1 MLYTV
6 AKLTPP
12 FAIAAVIFFAAPAVA
27 APAGAATEVVA
38 RLYKDFGWQAFATNE
53 VFGEG
58 LEHQG
63 KEALMRYFS
72 PELAELLV
80 KDRACQ
86 RREQGICRLD
96 FDILF
101 DSQDPVVTDLD
112 VKPGS
117 AGKVRVSFKN
127 PVNGQTT
134 NIEFVVARSAGKLK
148 IVDVLYG
155 AEADRSLKRLLQGR

>member
-1 MLYTV
+1 
-6 AKLTPP
+6 
-12 FAIAAVIFFAAPAVA
+12 
-27 APAGAATEVVA
+27 
-38 RLYKDFGWQAFATNE
+38 

-86 RREQGICRLD
+86 RKEQGICRLD

-112 VKPGS
+112 VKMGS

-127 PVNGQTT
+127 LVNGQTT
-134 NIEFVVARSAGKLK
+134 NIQFVVAHSGGKPK

-155 AEADRSLKRLLQGR
+155 AKADRSLKRLLQGP

>member
-1 MLYTV
+1 MFSTV
-6 AKLTPP
+6 VKLIPL
-12 FAIAAVIFFAAPAVA
+12 FAVAAVIFLAAPAVA
-27 APAGAATEVVA
+27 APSGTATELVA

-86 RREQGICRLD
+86 RKEQGICRLD

-112 VKPGS
+112 VKMGS

-127 PVNGQTT
+127 LVNGQTT
-134 NIEFVVARSAGKLK
+134 NIQFVVAHSGGKPK

-155 AEADRSLKRLLQGR
+155 AKADRSLKRLLQGP